1 MAERCPWSNKNERM
15 THYHDQEWGVPLYD
29 DAKLFEFL
37 VLEGFQAGL
46 SWDIVLK
53 KREAFREAFDGFDCT
68 TIAAYA
74 PEKVE
79 VLMQNSNIIRNR
91 AKITGTINNANCF
104 IEVQKEFGSFSHYIW
119 QFVNHAPV
127 ANHFTSLSELPART
141 ELSDRVSADLKKRG
155 FKFVGSTVVYAHLQ
169 ATGLVND
176 HLISCHRHAEIIA
189 SYAKK

>member
-1 MAERCPWSNKNERM
+1 MKERCPWSTKNALM
-15 THYHDQEWGVPLYD
+15 TEYHDLEWGVPVYE
-29 DAKLFEFL
+29 DAKLFEFI

-68 TIAAYA
+68 AIAAYA

-119 QFVNHAPV
+119 QFVHHTPV
-127 ANHFTSLSELPART
+127 VNHFTSLSELPART
-141 ELSDRVSADLKKRG
+141 ELSDRISADLKKRG

-176 HLISCHRHAEIIA
+176 HLISCYRHAEINA
-189 SYAKK
+189 SYTNK